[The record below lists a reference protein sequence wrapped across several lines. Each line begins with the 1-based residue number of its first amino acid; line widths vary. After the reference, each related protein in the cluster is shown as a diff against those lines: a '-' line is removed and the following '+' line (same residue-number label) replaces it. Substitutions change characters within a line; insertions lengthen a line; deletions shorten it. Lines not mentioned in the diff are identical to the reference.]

1 MTKLI
6 VNNIEPQT
14 PDRGVTFLNPI
25 SANGS
30 SQWVDTYG
38 IIKTN
43 TTNIDEN
50 VTIPSGTNGMT
61 AGPVTISTGKQVTV
75 NGAWSIK

>member
-6 VNNIEPQT
+6 VNTIESQT
-14 PDRGVTFLNPI
+14 TGRGVSLLNPI
-25 SANGS
+25 SANGT
-30 SQWVDTYG
+30 SQWVDSYG
-38 IIKTN
+38 VIKTN
-43 TTNIDEN
+43 TTNIDDN
-50 VTIPSGTNGMT
+50 VTIPSGTNGMS